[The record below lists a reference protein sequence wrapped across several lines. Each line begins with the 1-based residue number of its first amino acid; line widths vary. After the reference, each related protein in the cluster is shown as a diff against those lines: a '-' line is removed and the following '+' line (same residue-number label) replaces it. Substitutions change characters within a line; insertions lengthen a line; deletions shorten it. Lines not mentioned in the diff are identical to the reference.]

1 MFKQNESPT
10 MKNNFAILSILTL
23 CLSGCAVDWKAQGFE
38 AEEQYKLADAR
49 ALSPYGAKL
58 FFEYGLTTVPLY
70 DAAMNEMITSNYADK
85 KDSDLLAAY
94 LKDKATGAKDKL
106 SALEVKK
113 IRDEAKIAAEN
124 LIKKQKA
131 EVAAKILNKK
141 WASSKEQCKS
151 GTYITFKNQVPGMFF
166 IINGVDSGDKN
177 ATIEFDFIPPNKA
190 ILKRKFYANKMV
202 GKLAGNPQ
210 AITADMSSNIELRDD
225 NVLSVS
231 TQYKQIDMDNLLAR
245 KTYVDILRSPPRY
258 VNKSESGTYST
269 CE

>member
-1 MFKQNESPT
+1 MFRPNESLP
-10 MKNNFAILSILTL
+10 MKNHFAILSILTL

-58 FFEYGLTTVPLY
+58 FFEYGLTTIPLY
-70 DAAMNEMITSNYADK
+70 DAAMNEMISSKYADK
-85 KDSDLLAAY
+85 KDADLLVAY
-94 LKDKATGAKDKL
+94 LKDKTDGVKDKL
-106 SALEVKK
+106 SAVEVKK
-113 IRDEAKIAAEN
+113 IRDEAKVAAEN

-141 WASSKEQCKS
+141 WASSKELCKS
-151 GTYITFKNQVPGMFF
+151 GTYITFKTQVPGMFF
-166 IINGVDSGDKN
+166 IINGIDSNDKN

-202 GKLAGNPQ
+202 GKLAGDPK
-210 AITADMSSNIELRDD
+210 AVTSDMSSDIELRDD
-225 NVLSVS
+225 NILNVS
-231 TQYKQIDMDNLLAR
+231 TQYTQIDMDNLLAR
-245 KTYVDILRSPPRY
+245 KTYIDILRSPPRY
-258 VNKSESGTYST
+258 VNKSESSAYSF